1 MSLANLLKKGS
12 LRRFATA
19 TPATVATVQPFTPPT
34 VASVA
39 TVAVAKAP
47 DKAANDPAPTL
58 KKPETAPWRVTLA
71 PGTSV
76 ATVEKFRAASLALD
90 QLIEG
95 SNLAAADT
103 DPDRWC
109 WPHGT
114 AMNTVEIDT
123 ITARL
128 ARFTDKGMR
137 LTDAEALADK
147 LVVRDRE
154 GDDRQLCL
162 ECVHLSGVGPTSWRC
177 GNWQAAGI
185 AIRPHDTQLPAE
197 LVVQLQRCG
206 GFTPHLT
213 PTPQGNDDDHNCH

>member
-71 PGTSV
+71 PGTSA
-76 ATVEKFRAASLALD
+76 ATAEKFRAASLALD
-90 QLIEG
+90 QLIED
-95 SNLAAADT
+95 SNLAVADT

-109 WPHGT
+109 WPHGD
-114 AMNTVEIDT
+114 AMNTVEIDAF
-123 ITARL
+123 TARL
-128 ARFTDKGMR
+128 ARFTDKG
-137 LTDAEALADK
+137 LNLSAAEALADK
-147 LVVRDRE
+147 LVIRDRE
-154 GDDRQLCL
+154 GDDRRLCL
-162 ECVHLSGVGPTSWRC
+162 ECEHLSGFARTSRRC

-185 AIRPHDTQLPAE
+185 ALRPHDTQLPAE
-197 LVVQLQRCG
+197 LVLQLQRCD
-206 GFTPHLT
+206 GFTPHLI

>member
-1 MSLANLLKKGS
+1 MKWLQRLKSGASPNTDATKATEPGFVGFVAPVLALLEKKE
-12 LRRFATA
+12 AQA
-19 TPATVATVQPFTPPT
+19 N
-34 VASVA
+34 
-39 TVAVAKAP
+39 
-47 DKAANDPAPTL
+47 AANDSALTL
-58 KKPETAPWRVTLA
+58 KKHETAPWRVTLA
-71 PGTSV
+71 PGTSA

-109 WPHGT
+109 WPHGA

-123 ITARL
+123 FTARL
-128 ARFTDKGMR
+128 ARFTDKGMS
-137 LTDAEALADK
+137 LSDAEALADK

>member
-1 MSLANLLKKGS
+1 MKWLQRLKSATCPEADATKATKPGFVGFVAPAPALLQKTE
-12 LRRFATA
+12 A
-19 TPATVATVQPFTPPT
+19 PA
-34 VASVA
+34 
-39 TVAVAKAP
+39 
-47 DKAANDPAPTL
+47 DAANDPAPTL

-71 PGTSV
+71 PGTSA
-76 ATVEKFRAASLALD
+76 ATAEKFRAASLALD
-90 QLIEG
+90 ELIEG
-95 SNLAAADT
+95 SNLATADT

-154 GDDRQLCL
+154 GDDRRLCL
-162 ECVHLSGVGPTSWRC
+162 ECVHLSGFGPKSWRC

-185 AIRPHDTQLPAE
+185 AIRPQDTQLPAD
-197 LVVQLQRCG
+197 LVLQLQRCG

-213 PTPQGNDDDHNCH
+213 PTPQGNYDDHNTH